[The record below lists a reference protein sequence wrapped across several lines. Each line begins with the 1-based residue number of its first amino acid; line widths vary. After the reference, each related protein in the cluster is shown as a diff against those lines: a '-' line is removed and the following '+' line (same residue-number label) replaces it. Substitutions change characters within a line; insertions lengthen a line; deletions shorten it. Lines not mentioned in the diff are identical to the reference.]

1 MLKQSSR
8 DFIIPANT
16 DGKVK
21 TSSDVCTVES
31 LDVKLLLDGLRKLL
45 APRLILGIT
54 YDERG
59 Q

>member
-8 DFIIPANT
+8 DFIIPVNT

-45 APRLILGIT
+45 APQLILGIT